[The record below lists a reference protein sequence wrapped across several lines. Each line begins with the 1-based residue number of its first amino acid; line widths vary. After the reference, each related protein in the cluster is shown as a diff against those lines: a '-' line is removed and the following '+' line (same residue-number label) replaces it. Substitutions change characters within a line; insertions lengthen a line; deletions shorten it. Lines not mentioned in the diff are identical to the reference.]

1 MAKICVI
8 GDYDSICGFNAL
20 GIDTFVSTERDDT
33 VRTIEN
39 LAVNHYVIILITENI
54 ALKITD
60 ILDKYKSEPLPA
72 IITIPAVSGGG
83 NLGMQ
88 YLRKAVEQAVG
99 SADMI
104 FGADE

>member
-8 GDYDSICGFNAL
+8 GDYDSICGFGAL
-20 GIDTFVSTERDDT
+20 GIDTFALTEEDT
-33 VRTIEN
+33 VRRTISNLCEN
-39 LAVNHYVIILITENI
+39 DYAVILITENI
-54 ALKITD
+54 AVKIID
-60 ILDKYKSEPLPA
+60 VLDKYKSEPIPA
-72 IITIPAVSGGG
+72 LITIPSVSGSE
-83 NLGMQ
+83 NLGMR